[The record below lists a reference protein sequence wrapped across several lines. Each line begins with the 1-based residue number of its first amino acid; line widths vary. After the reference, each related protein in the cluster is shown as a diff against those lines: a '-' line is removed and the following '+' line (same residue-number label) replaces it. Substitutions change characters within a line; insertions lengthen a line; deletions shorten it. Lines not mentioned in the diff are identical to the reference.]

1 MNLPGWISRV
11 RWIALLPVAVLVALG
26 AWAFASPVGA
36 SPDDDFHLASI
47 WCAGGER
54 PGLCASG
61 DSPTERRVDS
71 SLVQAAC
78 FADDSK
84 LSADCQSDLG
94 LFESTTPTVSTDRG
108 SFANNYPPI
117 YYTVMNW
124 FASPNIE
131 VSALVMRFVNIAF
144 FVVSGMALWFLLP
157 RAKRRTLLLM
167 WTVTTIPLGLSL
179 IASNNP
185 SSWAITGVPTAWFA
199 LYAFLLAT
207 GWGKRRIALGLL
219 FALEAFVAS
228 GARADAAIYTV
239 IGSLAAIAL
248 TWKSSRSYRVA
259 LILPAALAIVSALF
273 FVFSGQSSVASEGL
287 SSLETNTINAQNP
300 RTAVGVFAVNLAQLP
315 FLWVGAFG
323 SWGLGWLDTEMP
335 AIVWASGAG
344 VFVAVLFFAL
354 GKVSRRRLL
363 VAAGVGLLIALIPLY
378 VLERSLSHV
387 GEQVQP
393 RYILPLMILCAGVL
407 LLAFDRAEVS
417 LTRAQG
423 LLAAGALWAA
433 GAMALFV
440 NIKRYVAGINTSS
453 GINLDADTQWWWH
466 ATPSPMTIWVIG
478 SLALAGAIFSV
489 FHIAH
494 RRG

>member
-1 MNLPGWISRV
+1 MKLPGWFSRM

-54 PGLCASG
+54 PGLCAPG
-61 DSPTERRVDS
+61 DTPSERRVDS

-78 FADDSK
+78 FAADPK
-84 LSADCQSDLG
+84 ISASCQTDLG
-94 LFESTTPTVSTDRG
+94 LFEPTTSTVSTDRG

-144 FVVSGMALWFLLP
+144 FVLSGIALWALLP
-157 RAKRRTLLLM
+157 RTKRRTLLLM

-185 SSWAITGVPTAWFA
+185 SSWAITGVPTAWLA
-199 LYAFLLAT
+199 LYGFLLST
-207 GWGKRRIALGLL
+207 GWDKRRIALGAV
-219 FALEAFVAS
+219 FAIEAFLAS
-228 GARADAAIYTV
+228 GARADAAVYTV
-239 IGSLAAIAL
+239 IGSLVAIAL
-248 TWKSSRSYRVA
+248 TWKSTRSYLLA
-259 LILPAALAIVSALF
+259 LILPAVLAIASALF
-273 FVFSGQSSVASEGL
+273 FAFSGQSAVASEGL
-287 SSLETNTINAQNP
+287 SSIETNTINAQNS
-300 RTAVGVFAVNLAQLP
+300 RTAVGVLAVNLAQLP

-354 GKVSRRRLL
+354 GKASRRRLI
-363 VAAGVGLLIALIPLY
+363 VAAGVGLLTAVIPLY
-378 VLERSLSHV
+378 ILERSLSHV

-407 LLAFDRAEVS
+407 LLSFDRAEVS

-423 LLAAGALWAA
+423 LLAAGALSAA

-440 NIKRYVAGINTSS
+440 NIKRYAAGINTSS

-466 ATPSPMTIWVIG
+466 AAPSPMTVFVIG
-478 SLALAGAIFSV
+478 SLALAGSIFSV

-494 RRG
+494 RRS